1 MMEFIPEPTTG
12 KSTDTSPQQKF
23 EKPENCIL
31 ECVQN
36 TVDAHID
43 HGTPILKF
51 HFKLIKK
58 SECDFLNNKNFEK
71 HFKERKYNRRDILD
85 ESIPCLIMEDFNT
98 TGITGDP
105 ESIDDITS
113 KGTKNNWYYF
123 FQDFGG
129 KSKLADSDKGGSE
142 GEGMQTY
149 MLNSGISTFFG
160 MSCDFFTKKNSIFGM
175 SYFGSRKVDEIRYN
189 VFASFGKKKIF
200 ENNIWGIPVTDD
212 DKAKKFAEL
221 FKLKRKIGES
231 GVSIVVPF
239 YKREEINKEFIIN
252 IILDKY
258 RIPIFRNQLKIFVEE
273 HEINSLNIVELI
285 NKSIDSF
292 EKKLITKDYFSFL
305 KECDLDDD
313 KLESYEINFF
323 NQKNVEK
330 KDILNFDQFIKDFNE
345 RKTIKLR
352 VKFKVLKYKKDTK
365 LNPDNL
371 STFFDLK
378 LKKYSSQ
385 YEDLREEFNDF
396 MRGAMPIYGH
406 RSAKNSMFY
415 LLDIQDDHARVLF
428 KHAER
433 ANHSEVSPDNW
444 KLKEDYK
451 GYRNIISL
459 STKLPSK
466 LYNLILSE
474 DINDDF
480 EATQDLFKIDGNDPG
495 REDETDTDVL
505 ITPNPSNEKEKS
517 EKKELSDD
525 IKNTTLIVPPIF
537 PSLKK
542 YEVSQSNKTSGEVEY
557 SITGIDYERDY
568 IELKIKEAK
577 KFIDDVKKID
587 LSKFDNEIDKKK
599 IELTLK
605 DVINFEKRILEYH
618 DFLNQGCTFYP
629 RRILIEA
636 AFDCENQRSSFRSYS
651 PNDFD
656 FSDEQF
662 EINLDGQVKLKE
674 KNLNKIEIIAHKANF
689 KFSIKGF
696 KQGIEDIR
704 WRDRNST
711 L

>member
-1 MMEFIPEPTTG
+1 MMEFIPEETTG
-12 KSTDTSPQQKF
+12 KSTDTSPHQKF
-23 EKPENCIL
+23 EKTENCIL

-43 HGTPILKF
+43 KGTPILKF
-51 HFKLIKK
+51 HFQLIKK

-71 HFKERKYNRRDILD
+71 HFKERKYNRRDTFD

-113 KGTKNNWYYF
+113 KGTKNNWFYF
-123 FQDFGG
+123 FHDFGG

-160 MSCDFFTKKNSIFGM
+160 MSSDYYSKKNSIFGM
-175 SYFGSRKVDEIRYN
+175 SYFGSRKVDEVRYN
-189 VFASFGKKKIF
+189 VFASFGKKKNID
-200 ENNIWGIPVTDD
+200 NNDWAIPVTDD
-212 DKAKKFAEL
+212 DKAKKFIDL
-221 FKLKRKIGES
+221 FKLKRKLGES

-239 YKREEINKEFIIN
+239 YKKEEINQKFIIS

-258 RIPIFRNQLKIFVEE
+258 RIPIFRNQLKIFVADQ
-273 HEINSLNIVELI
+273 EINAANIAELI
-285 NKSIDSF
+285 HKSTDTV
-292 EKKLITKDYFSFL
+292 ENKLITNDYFNFL
-305 KECDLDDD
+305 KECDSVDK
-313 KLESYEINFF
+313 KLEVYEINFY
-323 NQKNVEK
+323 NQKNLEK
-330 KDILNFDQFIKDFNE
+330 KDISNFEQFLKDFND

-352 VKFKVLKYKKDTK
+352 VKFDIFKYKKDTK
-365 LNPDNL
+365 LNPDKIN
-371 STFFDLK
+371 TFFDLK
-378 LKKYSSQ
+378 LKKYSSE
-385 YEDLREEFNDF
+385 YEDLRAEFNDF

-415 LLDIQDDHARVLF
+415 LLDIQDDQARVLF
-428 KHAER
+428 KHAEK
-433 ANHSEVSPDNW
+433 ANHSEVSSENW

-451 GYRNIISL
+451 GYKNIISL

-474 DINDDF
+474 DVDDDY
-480 EATQDLFKIDGNDPG
+480 EATQDLFKIDGEELG
-495 REDETDTDVL
+495 REDEIDQDIL
-505 ITPNPSNEKEKS
+505 ITATSNKKQNKEQN
-517 EKKELSDD
+517 ELSDD

-542 YEVSQSNKTSGEVEY
+542 YEVSQSNTESGEVEY
-557 SITGIDYERDY
+557 NISGINYERDY
-568 IELKIKEAK
+568 VELKIKEAE
-577 KFIDDVKKID
+577 KFVENVKKLD
-587 LSKFDNEIDKKK
+587 FSKFDEALDQKK

-605 DVINFEKRILEYH
+605 DAVIFEKRITEYQN
-618 DFLNQGCTFYP
+618 FLNQGCTFYP
-629 RRILIEA
+629 RKIVIEA
-636 AFDCENQRSSFRSYS
+636 AFDCESQRSSFRSYS

-656 FSDEQF
+656 FGDDQF
-662 EINLDGQVKLKE
+662 VINLDGQVKLKE

-689 KFSIKGF
+689 KFSVKGF

-704 WRDRNST
+704 WRDRNYT